1 MTAGEH
7 VREGVIRAA
16 AELLATEGI
25 DVSMAAVAE
34 AAGVGRA
41 TLYRY
46 FPSRECLVHAVC
58 LAAIA
63 EATLRLEEAQL
74 DEVPPGE
81 ALARMARAVL
91 TVGTRYIVMLR
102 EPRLPEHEPAEEL
115 VVGRMHA
122 VLDRARREGLVRDD
136 VEIEWQVASYASLL
150 LAGVEHAW
158 RHGVGVEEVAAA
170 AVEQFLHGAA
180 RR

>member
-7 VREGVIRAA
+7 VRAGIVHAA
-16 AELLATEGI
+16 TDLLAAEGI

-46 FPSRECLVHAVC
+46 FPNRESLVHAVC
-58 LAAIA
+58 LAGIA
-63 EATLRLEEAQL
+63 EATERLEGAQL

-81 ALARMARAVL
+81 ALARMARAIL

-102 EPRLPEHEPAEEL
+102 ETRLPEHEPAEEL
-115 VVGRMHA
+115 VQGRMRA
-122 VLDRARREGLVRDD
+122 ILTRAREEGLVRAD
-136 VEIEWQVASYASLL
+136 VSVDWLIASYTSLL
-150 LAGVEHAW
+150 MAGIEHAW
-158 RHGVGVEEVAAA
+158 RRNVGIEEVAAA
-170 AVEQFLHGAA
+170 VVEQFLHGAA